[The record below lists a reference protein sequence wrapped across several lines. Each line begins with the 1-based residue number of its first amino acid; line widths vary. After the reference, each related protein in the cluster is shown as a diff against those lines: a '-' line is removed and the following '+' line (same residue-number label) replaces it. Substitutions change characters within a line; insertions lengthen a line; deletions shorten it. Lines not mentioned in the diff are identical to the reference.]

1 MKKALLL
8 GAGFSYDI
16 GMPLAKD
23 FTKIFFEELRPEKLK
38 SVFERLKN
46 NEPYGKEH
54 PIDRET
60 IDILY
65 DLYLEY
71 YHQPNANYEE
81 FLKAI
86 QTYTKKH
93 SREEQRSCDYVF
105 GFFHSI
111 ITDIFLSHQ
120 ARVSLLFNSLKSF
133 YKDIQNLIPEDD
145 SLWVFSLNHD
155 LIVEMLCMEY
165 KIPLSFGCNDYIEF
179 PISNKQINEK
189 IKFKS
194 CKIKNLNKKSFSQN
208 VGGINLVK
216 IHGALNEFRQ
226 DENLIVVDYNLK
238 APCGYIR
245 KVNDVYKT
253 MNYFINNQPCKALGE
268 IIVSDFA
275 GEMQF
280 LRYSILTG
288 GKKYSETIKTR
299 KDEYKLNLFDEVLPD
314 IDELFIIGYS
324 FADKHINNRI
334 QKIMYQKEN
343 MKIHIVDP
351 FCYETP
357 ECLSPFDYDLRV
369 RKSFCQTPEWLY
381 FVKNATW
388 PNEEEFKTL
397 FDFRKNRELYLNK
410 MIDAAIETAKQIIR
424 KK

>member
-145 SLWVFSLNHD
+145 SLWVFSLG
-155 LIVEMLCMEY
+155 
-165 KIPLSFGCNDYIEF
+165 IPFS
-179 PISNKQINEK
+179 S
-189 IKFKS
+189 S
-194 CKIKNLNKKSFSQN
+194 CARSAARARASTPRARAASCRS
-208 VGGINLVK
+208 
-216 IHGALNEFRQ
+216 GAR
-226 DENLIVVDYNLK
+226 
-238 APCGYIR
+238 ATAASSR
-245 KVNDVYKT
+245 
-253 MNYFINNQPCKALGE
+253 
-268 IIVSDFA
+268 A
-275 GEMQF
+275 GTH
-280 LRYSILTG
+280 S
-288 GKKYSETIKTR
+288 
-299 KDEYKLNLFDEVLPD
+299 
-314 IDELFIIGYS
+314 
-324 FADKHINNRI
+324 
-334 QKIMYQKEN
+334 
-343 MKIHIVDP
+343 
-351 FCYETP
+351 
-357 ECLSPFDYDLRV
+357 
-369 RKSFCQTPEWLY
+369 
-381 FVKNATW
+381 
-388 PNEEEFKTL
+388 
-397 FDFRKNRELYLNK
+397 
-410 MIDAAIETAKQIIR
+410 
-424 KK
+424 